1 MLNRQSAA
9 NQKVTRR
16 LLIPLD
22 SCQIR
27 AKTSV
32 SIAETKKDFPSK
44 PHIEVDCIHGR
55 MCIMEIMEF
64 NVDLHIHS
72 LASGDSDAAPEEL
85 VLQAIKIGLHGI
97 AFTEHYYY
105 EASETA
111 EVLAERYRNDILVL
125 RGVEVSASN
134 GHCLVFGV
142 NTDRLLSSY
151 LPMIEV
157 VQIVNRQG
165 GVVIPSH
172 PYRGINSLGDAVK
185 TMKGICALEGYN
197 GCNPHAFNVRAVE
210 AAGELGLPF
219 TGGSDAHE
227 YSSVGLCYTAFA
239 ETVTRDNFVD
249 LLKSGNYRGVDTRR
263 ISRVSFPD

>member
-1 MLNRQSAA
+1 
-9 NQKVTRR
+9 
-16 LLIPLD
+16 
-22 SCQIR
+22 
-27 AKTSV
+27 
-32 SIAETKKDFPSK
+32 
-44 PHIEVDCIHGR
+44 
-55 MCIMEIMEF
+55 MEIMEF

-85 VLQAIKIGLHGI
+85 VLQAIKIGLNGI

-105 EASETA
+105 DASENA
-111 EVLAERYRNDILVL
+111 EVLAEQYRNNILVL
-125 RGVEVSASN
+125 RGVEVSASD

-142 NTDRLLSSY
+142 NTDRILSAY

-197 GCNPHAFNVRAVE
+197 GCNLHAFNVRAVE